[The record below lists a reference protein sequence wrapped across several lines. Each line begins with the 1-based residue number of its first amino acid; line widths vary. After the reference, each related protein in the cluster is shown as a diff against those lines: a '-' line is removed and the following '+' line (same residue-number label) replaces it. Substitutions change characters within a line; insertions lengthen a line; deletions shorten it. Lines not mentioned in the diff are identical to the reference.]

1 MQKCPTAEQLQFQDP
16 LISPADPFEWH
27 LPGRAGGPG
36 PRRSPGSPSARSR
49 RGPRRPAPDAD
60 WERAAGTGTAREL
73 FRPGRH
79 AVARME
85 EIAEATGLGRG
96 CLYGAFGGWQALF
109 RRVFD
114 DYCGSVVRA
123 LRAMLERDIATCRH
137 NGHIAVDADP
147 GRPVAPVLAVRAR
160 HRSAGKGRS
169 ERVDADRHGL
179 HRPSQ
184 FCPEPRTEKCHSLV
198 RTLSVAPGENEG
210 YGRGALRADIGQEWP
225 RYRCALVTGPL
236 SKARPGCRP
245 RRRSGRCSPS
255 WTRDSLCGAVSRGGP
270 VEMLHR
276 VGYAVQG
283 LRVAALPV

>member
-1 MQKCPTAEQLQFQDP
+1 MGHQGVQKCPTAEQLQFQDP

-60 WERAAGTGTAREL
+60 WEVRRAAGTGTAREL

-96 CLYGAFGGWQALF
+96 CLYGAFGGLQALF
-109 RRVFD
+109 HRVFD

-210 YGRGALRADIGQEWP
+210 YGRGALRAD
-225 RYRCALVTGPL
+225 
-236 SKARPGCRP
+236 RPGRARVAPISLRP
-245 RRRSGRCSPS
+245 GHGAALQGTSGMSPS
-255 WTRDSLCGAVSRGGP
+255 APVRTLLSVVDPGFAVRGG
-270 VEMLHR
+270 V
-276 VGYAVQG
+276 
-283 LRVAALPV
+283 